1 MNKKNLWIAVA
12 SGAALSLALANVP
25 VLNLVNILLC
35 AGFWV
40 SPLFAVWMY
49 RRLTGSLTLLDG
61 VKIGVLTGLVAWTI
75 GFLLSFVGLAGIQGI
90 VNGIQSL
97 IPADPA
103 KGSVDMTTLDATL
116 FNLAGVL
123 FETFFG
129 LIGGLLGGAIF
140 RTDRLMK
147 KAEVGA

>member
-12 SGAALSLALANVP
+12 AGAALSLLLANVP
-25 VLNLVNILLC
+25 LLNLINILLC

-40 SPLFAVWMY
+40 SPLFAVWLY
-49 RRLTGSLTLLDG
+49 RRLTGSVTLLDG
-61 VKIGVLTGLVAWTI
+61 VKIGVLTGLIAWAV

-90 VNGIQSL
+90 VNGAQAL
-97 IPADPA
+97 LPADA
-103 KGSVDMTTLDATL
+103 MGTSDLSSLGATL

-129 LIGGLLGGAIF
+129 LIGGLIGGAIF
-140 RTDRLMK
+140 RTDRLVK
-147 KAEVGA
+147 KTEVGA